1 MAYVDLSTKK
11 TRKRLSA
18 TLNESAAD
26 ASHMQKDSFARK
38 QLEKMGWTEGTGL
51 GKNRDGRVSHIKA
64 KKREDSAGLGVEK
77 VIINEMN
84 DVWWKDSVGS
94 TLARLQEKKG
104 EKKKKRKKDKD
115 KKKSKKRKAS
125 DEKNVAT
132 AGKIF
137 TDEELFAATGG
148 ARFGMRAQRRAEG
161 KWARTE
167 SGSKLRE
174 DEAQAKSKAEWN
186 GIGAAKVVMGNGS
199 DGSKDGSEESEAASS
214 CDADKVKASNGTN
227 ETNGIAKGTDDCDL
241 EAGKRKREKKEKKKK
256 TKKTKKSKI

>member
-104 EKKKKRKKDKD
+104 EKKDSKKGEKSKKESKTDDGETEKSA
-115 KKKSKKRKAS
+115 KKSK
-125 DEKNVAT
+125 
-132 AGKIF
+132 GQ
-137 TDEELFAATGG
+137 G
-148 ARFGMRAQRRAEG
+148 
-161 KWARTE
+161 
-167 SGSKLRE
+167 
-174 DEAQAKSKAEWN
+174 
-186 GIGAAKVVMGNGS
+186 
-199 DGSKDGSEESEAASS
+199 
-214 CDADKVKASNGTN
+214 
-227 ETNGIAKGTDDCDL
+227 
-241 EAGKRKREKKEKKKK
+241 KKEKREAAKAKKVMYYWWNQNLLSASAR
-256 TKKTKKSKI
+256 TTYI